1 MTLYQKSSG
10 NIVSI
15 DPRSL
20 LDVDIK
26 QEIDDLSEEPEEQLL
41 QVSDETSVNQAVQ
54 KQFEDE
60 LYKWVMITDIS
71 IKKGMYISF
80 SDSRDFRA
88 VDQSND

>member
-60 LYKWVMITDIS
+60 LYK
-71 IKKGMYISF
+71 
-80 SDSRDFRA
+80 
-88 VDQSND
+88 